1 MEVSLGEKAFWILA
15 YSACSSSML
24 IINKLAVQH
33 LPLPTVCS
41 GAQLAVSAGVVVV
54 MQTMAGRARTSC
66 IQITPE
72 TAWFQ
77 PLSL

>member
-1 MEVSLGEKAFWILA
+1 MEVSLGEKVFWILA

-24 IINKLAVQH
+24 IINKLAVQN

-54 MQTMAGRARTSC
+54 MQMMVGRACVQVAQVAS
-66 IQITPE
+66 
-72 TAWFQ
+72 
-77 PLSL
+77 SLPIHIA